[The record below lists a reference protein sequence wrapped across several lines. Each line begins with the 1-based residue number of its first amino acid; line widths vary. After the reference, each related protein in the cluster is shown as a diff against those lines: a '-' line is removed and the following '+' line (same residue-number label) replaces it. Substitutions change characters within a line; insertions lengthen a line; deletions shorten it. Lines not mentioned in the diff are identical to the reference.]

1 MGINQGPISLD
12 QKYTQGTGHIF
23 LTGIQALVRL
33 PMAQIRRD
41 RAAGLNTAGFISG
54 YRGSPLGGYDQQ
66 LFAARKHLEQYN
78 IKFQPGVNEDLAAT
92 AIWGSQQLNLSP
104 GAKYDGVV
112 GIWYGKGPGV
122 DRCGD
127 VFRHGNT
134 AGSAKNGGVL
144 CLAGDD
150 HGAKSS
156 TVPHQSDHAFISAL
170 MPYLYPS
177 SIHEIIE
184 MGLLGIAMS
193 RYSGCWVGMKV
204 ITETV
209 ETTAEID
216 LTDEMTPFAIPT
228 DFEMPPG
235 GLNLRWPDDRYQQ
248 DLAPAGLQ
256 GLCRDRVCP
265 RQQDQPHHHGFAERP
280 LRHHGVRQELRGHP
294 PGAARTRDH
303 RGGRRQDRACGFT
316 RSACPGRWSR
326 KACAISPSASRKSS
340 SSKSAAR
347 SSKIKSSRSCSTGAT
362 TSARASS
369 ARWTTTTSAFS
380 PSPPNLAS
388 PRSRVR

>member
-12 QKYTQGTGHIF
+12 QKYTQGTGHVF

-104 GAKYDGVV
+104 GASHDGVV

-127 VFRHGNT
+127 VFRHGNA

-177 SIHEIIE
+177 SIHEMIE
-184 MGLLGIAMS
+184 MGLLGYRDVALL
-193 RYSGCWVGMKV
+193 RLLGRHEG
-204 ITETV
+204 
-209 ETTAEID
+209 D
-216 LTDEMTPFAIPT
+216 HRDGGDHGRDRPHRRDEALHHPDRFRDAAGRAQSALARRP
-228 DFEMPPG
+228 
-235 GLNLRWPDDRYQQ
+235 LRAGP
-248 DLAPAGLQ
+248 APAGLQ
-256 GLCRDRVCP
+256 GLCRDRLRA
-265 RQQDQPHHHGFAERP
+265 RQQGQPHHHGFAERA
-280 LRHHGVRQELRGHP
+280 LRHHGVRQELRGYP
-294 PGAARTRDH
+294 SGAARTRHH
-303 RGGRRQDRACGFT
+303 RGGRRQDRAAALQDRHALAAGAGRRA
-316 RSACPGRWSR
+316 RSSR
-326 KACAISPSASRKSS
+326 SVSRRSS
-340 SSKSAAR
+340 SSRSAAR
-347 SSKIKSSRSCSTGAT
+347 SSRTRSSRSCSTGAT

-369 ARWTTTTSAFS
+369 ARWTTTTSAS
-380 PSPPNLAS
+380 
-388 PRSRVR
+388 

>member
-92 AIWGSQQLNLSP
+92 AVWGSQQLNLSP

-144 CLAGDD
+144 
-150 HGAKSS
+150 
-156 TVPHQSDHAFISAL
+156 VPRRRRPRRKILHRPASVRPRLHLRADAL
-170 MPYLYPS
+170 SLS
-177 SIHEIIE
+177 
-184 MGLLGIAMS
+184 
-193 RYSGCWVGMKV
+193 
-204 ITETV
+204 
-209 ETTAEID
+209 
-216 LTDEMTPFAIPT
+216 
-228 DFEMPPG
+228 
-235 GLNLRWPDDRYQQ
+235 
-248 DLAPAGLQ
+248 LQ
-256 GLCRDRVCP
+256 
-265 RQQDQPHHHGFAERP
+265 
-280 LRHHGVRQELRGHP
+280 HP
-294 PGAARTRDH
+294 
-303 RGGRRQDRACGFT
+303 
-316 RSACPGRWSR
+316 
-326 KACAISPSASRKSS
+326 
-340 SSKSAAR
+340 
-347 SSKIKSSRSCSTGAT
+347 
-362 TSARASS
+362 
-369 ARWTTTTSAFS
+369 
-380 PSPPNLAS
+380 
-388 PRSRVR
+388 

>member
-12 QKYTQGTGHIF
+12 QKYTQGSGHVF

-41 RAAGLNTAGFISG
+41 RAAGLNTAGFITG

-66 LFAARKHLEQYN
+66 LFAARKHLEQYD

-104 GAKYDGVV
+104 GARHDGVV

-127 VFRHGNT
+127 VFRHGNA

-177 SIHEIIE
+177 SIHEMIE
-184 MGLLGIAMS
+184 MGLLGHRDVALF
-193 RYSGCWVGMKV
+193 RLLGRHEGDHRDGGDHRRDRPYRR
-204 ITETV
+204 
-209 ETTAEID
+209 
-216 LTDEMTPFAIPT
+216 DEALHHPDRFRDAAGRPQPALARRPLRPG
-228 DFEMPPG
+228 PP
-235 GLNLRWPDDRYQQ
+235 
-248 DLAPAGLQ
+248 PAGLQ
-256 GLCRDRVCP
+256 GLCRDRLCP
-265 RQQDQPHHHGFAERP
+265 RQQGQPHHHGFAERP
-280 LRHHGVRQELRGHP
+280 LRHHGVRQELRGYP
-294 PGAARTRDH
+294 PGAARTRH
-303 RGGRRQDRACGFT
+303 HAGSRRQDRPAALQDRHALAAGAARRAANS
-316 RSACPGRWSR
+316 RSD
-326 KACAISPSASRKSS
+326 SRKSS
-340 SSKSAAR
+340 SSRNAAR
-347 SSKIKSSRSCSTGAT
+347 SSKIRSSRSCSTGAT
-362 TSARASS
+362 TSVRASS
-369 ARWTTTTSAFS
+369 ARWTTTTSAS
-380 PSPPNLAS
+380 CPSPRN
-388 PRSRVR
+388 